1 MFFLPGASPTQSK
14 SAPMEQKHDIRWYEE
29 VDSTNNEMIRL
40 SERLDNLS
48 VIAAVFQTGGR
59 GQRGNKWH
67 SCRGENLTF
76 SILLRFGIPSDTDPR
91 YYSPLPAA
99 DQFKISELATI
110 AQCRFLERNGI
121 KDARIKWPNDIYVSD
136 RKISG
141 MLVENSLSGKHVRTS
156 VVGIGLNVNQTVFPD
171 WLPNPVS
178 MAIITG
184 MKYNTEELLSG
195 FMDVFREKLTAGLAD
210 GGGLKDEYESLM
222 YRRGTESEFAD
233 LSSRP
238 AYLPA
243 NPLVTGTG
251 TGIKADGTVFRGTIT
266 GITDSGLLSV
276 RLENGSVKHFGFKE
290 IAYII

>member
-1 MFFLPGASPTQSK
+1 M
-14 SAPMEQKHDIRWYEE
+14 
-29 VDSTNNEMIRL
+29 
-40 SERLDNLS
+40 
-48 VIAAVFQTGGR
+48 
-59 GQRGNKWH
+59 
-67 SCRGENLTF
+67 
-76 SILLRFGIPSDTDPR
+76 
-91 YYSPLPAA
+91 
-99 DQFKISELATI
+99 
-110 AQCRFLERNGI
+110 
-121 KDARIKWPNDIYVSD
+121 
-136 RKISG
+136 
-141 MLVENSLSGKHVRTS
+141 
-156 VVGIGLNVNQTVFPD
+156 NQTVFPD